1 MVRIG
6 TPKDI
11 ENYIKLNFKTSEKM
25 QNHSIFP
32 IWKSSKYMYF
42 EDNKKTRDCLSKI
55 KLERGLKFK

>member
-1 MVRIG
+1 MIMLG
-6 TPKDI
+6 TPPNEKGF
-11 ENYIKLNFKTSEKM
+11 IKLNFKTSEKM